1 MVAAREHAHLL
12 GGRGRG
18 DGTVQV
24 VAPRQ
29 AALGDRCSTACG
41 SEEGKASRGGWL
53 HTGDLGRLDHDGYL
67 YFCGRAKDGI
77 RRRGE
82 NISAYEVEQII
93 ESHPCVLEAAA
104 FGVPGELTE
113 EDLKVCVVLRP
124 GTQLSPEE
132 LIAYSAQRSAAYM
145 VPRFVEFLPELPKN
159 PTQKV
164 EKFRLK
170 EAGVTPA
177 TWDREAAA

>member
-1 MVAAREHAHLL
+1 M
-12 GGRGRG
+12 
-18 DGTVQV
+18 
-24 VAPRQ
+24 
-29 AALGDRCSTACG
+29 GDRCSTACG